1 MDTMRTTDY
10 YSEAGINDQTLLHS
24 GIAGTLKDGVV
35 SFPPAITEAEGTIPS
50 MMYATPESSND
61 LYISNRQGLFNVVLP
76 DAAQSARKVAAKSA
90 KNFKQLYASKRAQK
104 TMEAIQLISK
114 RSAAA
119 AFGTA
124 KKGAKNKVRNFRVPM
139 ALPVR

>member
-1 MDTMRTTDY
+1 M
-10 YSEAGINDQTLLHS
+10 LHM
-24 GIAGTLKDGVV
+24 I
-35 SFPPAITEAEGTIPS
+35 PEEG
-50 MMYATPESSND
+50 SSS
-61 LYISNRQGLFNVVLP
+61 LYVANRQGLFNVVLP
-76 DAAQSARKVAAKSA
+76 DAAQSARKVAVKSS
-90 KNFKQLYASKRAQK
+90 KDFKQLNARKRAQK
-104 TMEAIQLISK
+104 TMETIELISK